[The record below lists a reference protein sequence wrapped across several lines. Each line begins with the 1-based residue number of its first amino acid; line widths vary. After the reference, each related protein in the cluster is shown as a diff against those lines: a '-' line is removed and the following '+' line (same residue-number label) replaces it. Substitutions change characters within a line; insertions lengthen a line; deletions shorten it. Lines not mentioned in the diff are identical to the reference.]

1 MQRRQQQR
9 QRVAELQRLA
19 RMKKQDKGASAV
31 EYGLMIAAIAGVL
44 AAVLFSLGT
53 VVRDTFAKHTSCF
66 SSQLDSRSC

>member
-1 MQRRQQQR
+1 MR
-9 QRVAELQRLA
+9 QRDR
-19 RMKKQDKGASAV
+19 GASAV

-44 AAVLFSLGT
+44 AAVLFSLGA